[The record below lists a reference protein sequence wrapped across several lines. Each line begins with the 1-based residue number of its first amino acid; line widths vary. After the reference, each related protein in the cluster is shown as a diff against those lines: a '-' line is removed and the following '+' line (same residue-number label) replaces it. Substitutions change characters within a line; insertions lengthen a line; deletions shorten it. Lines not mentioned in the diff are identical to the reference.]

1 MLASSDIH
9 RPLTG
14 IRILLQ
20 SPHCAPLPHISL
32 SSGEE
37 QTGMTPVTLCVWKP
51 CERRSSSPT
60 FSLVFLLST
69 VSRALDNGGIFR
81 FGMIFLICVNPSLGL
96 SQKFQILSG
105 MLLWHPTRDITL
117 SMWCPYFCDTISSFA
132 YILIGQSESEYISFV
147 LKPDIVECTSS
158 FCMSSYLCSFQII
171 RTVWTK

>member
-51 CERRSSSPT
+51 CERWSSSPT

-69 VSRALDNGGIFR
+69 VSRALDNGGIFS

-117 SMWCPYFCDTISSFA
+117 SMWCPYFCDTKHIF
-132 YILIGQSESEYISFV
+132 
-147 LKPDIVECTSS
+147 
-158 FCMSSYLCSFQII
+158 FCLYTHRTIRKWIHFLCP
-171 RTVWTK
+171 